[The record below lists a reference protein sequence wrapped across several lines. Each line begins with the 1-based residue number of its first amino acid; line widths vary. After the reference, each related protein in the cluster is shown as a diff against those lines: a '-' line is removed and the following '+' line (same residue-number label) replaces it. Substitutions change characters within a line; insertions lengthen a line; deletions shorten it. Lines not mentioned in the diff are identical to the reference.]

1 MESKGDADI
10 EREAEKMTQSNTL
23 PSREYG
29 GI

>member
-10 EREAEKMTQSNTL
+10 ERGAEKMTQSGV
-23 PSREYG
+23 SKREYG